1 MNLALPRDDVT
12 AGLLA
17 AAVHGF
23 FLLLLVI
30 GVSWQ
35 IHDPQ
40 PIMADLWQALPEMP
54 RPEPL
59 PPPPPEPAPQPKPL
73 AKPVPVPAPAPRPEP
88 KPVVEDK
95 AADIALEKKKQQEK
109 KKKEQAEIKR
119 QQALEAE
126 QKRREEKLQAEKRL
140 EEKRLEDRRR
150 EEARQMELELQ
161 REAALMELKRDQQRK
176 QEETKRILALQ
187 REEEELHRRMME
199 ESLAAE
205 ASQLRAKA
213 AAVQQASELE
223 KTVAR
228 YKEMISA
235 KIRGNTRLPEN
246 LSGNPEAE
254 FKVSV
259 LPTGEIARI
268 SLTRSSGN
276 AAYDEAVR
284 RGIEKSS
291 PLPLPADK
299 AAAAKFRELDLKH
312 KAREQG
318 Q

>member
-1 MNLALPRDDVT
+1 MSLALPREDVT

-30 GVSWQ
+30 GISWQ

-54 RPEPL
+54 APMPT
-59 PPPPPEPAPQPKPL
+59 PTPPPEPEPMTR
-73 AKPVPVPAPAPRPEP
+73 PAPAPKPEP
-88 KPVVEDK
+88 KTVVEDK
-95 AADIALEKKKQQEK
+95 AAEIALEKKKQQEK
-109 KKKEQAEIKR
+109 KKKEEAELKR

-126 QKRREEKLQAEKRL
+126 KKRQEEKRLAEKQL
-140 EEKRLEDRRR
+140 EEKRLEQKRR
-150 EEARQMELELQ
+150 EEARRMELELE
-161 REAALMELKRDQQRK
+161 REAAQMETERLKREQERK
-176 QEETKRILALQ
+176 LAEIKRRELLK

-199 ESLAAE
+199 EALASETSHIKAM
-205 ASQLRAKA
+205 A
-213 AAVQQASELE
+213 AADQQASELE
-223 KTVAR
+223 KLVAR

-246 LSGNPEAE
+246 LAGNPEAE
-254 FKVSV
+254 FKVNV

-268 SLTRSSGN
+268 SLTKSSGN

-291 PLPLPADK
+291 PLPLPEDK
-299 AAAAKFRELDLKH
+299 TAASKFRELDLKH

-318 Q
+318 K

>member
-1 MNLALPRDDVT
+1 MSLALPREDVT

-30 GVSWQ
+30 GISWQ

-54 RPEPL
+54 APEPT
-59 PPPPPEPAPQPKPL
+59 PTPPPEPEPMTR
-73 AKPVPVPAPAPRPEP
+73 PAPAPKPEP

-95 AADIALEKKKQQEK
+95 AAEIALEKKKQQEK
-109 KKKEQAEIKR
+109 KKKEEAELKR

-126 QKRREEKLQAEKRL
+126 KKRQEEKRLEQKRREEA
-140 EEKRLEDRRR
+140 RR
-150 EEARQMELELQ
+150 MELELE
-161 REAALMELKRDQQRK
+161 REAAQMETERLKREQERK
-176 QEETKRILALQ
+176 LAEIKRRELLK

-199 ESLAAE
+199 EALASETSHIKAM
-205 ASQLRAKA
+205 A
-213 AAVQQASELE
+213 AADQQASELE
-223 KTVAR
+223 KLVAR

-246 LSGNPEAE
+246 LAGNPEAE
-254 FKVSV
+254 FKVNV

-268 SLTRSSGN
+268 ALTKSSGN

-291 PLPLPADK
+291 PLPLPGDK
-299 AAAAKFRELDLKH
+299 AAASKFRELDLKH

-318 Q
+318 K